1 MKFWGFLSTRIEQVG
16 WSSISSAPEDCHH
29 ERSEGSAVCPE
40 SQDVPPAEAG
50 SESLHRLTRGLRPG
64 LTSQSPL
71 RGSHTGNSCSD
82 AANKNRRPW
91 TSVARPI
98 SFLAVLLLVGAF
110 AAAQNITGTVTNG
123 TTGKPAAGEEV
134 TLLSLSQGMQEIG
147 STKTDAA
154 GHFSFPAPKDQAPH
168 MVRVT
173 HQGVGYF
180 PQSGPLMPGTTT
192 AELTIYD
199 SAKKIDGLSQTVEVD
214 RLQSDGKQLQGINLF
229 AVSNKSQP
237 PRTLADD
244 KGTFEIVLP
253 EGAAIDSAEAKG
265 PGGQPI
271 ATETLPGAQKGQY
284 LLTYPLRPGETQ
296 FQLAYH
302 MPYSGEA
309 GFSPKV
315 LRDVQHFVVMLPKGM
330 NFSAKDAHA
339 FQAMTD
345 PQMADP
351 NTTVMVATG
360 VKPGEDLSYRIS
372 GSATFQAENQ
382 QGAPDSGGGMGG
394 GSQAA
399 ANDNRPGG
407 GLGAPIDAPDPLH
420 QYRAYILGGFALV
433 LVMGGAY
440 IVSRSN
446 RPQPVT
452 PTAGALGAPVLHP
465 AAAGAVPTGKVEAES
480 AEAAAAFADF
490 VEPTAPARDRNALLL
505 EAMKEELFQLEVDRQ
520 QGKVSPE
527 EYTKA
532 KAALDETIRRAV
544 TRGRSA

>member
-1 MKFWGFLSTRIEQVG
+1 MANLVHS
-16 WSSISSAPEDCHH
+16 
-29 ERSEGSAVCPE
+29 
-40 SQDVPPAEAG
+40 VPPIFFLREFRN
-50 SESLHRLTRGLRPG
+50 SLLRPG
-64 LTSQSPL
+64 LTSESPL
-71 RGSHTGNSCSD
+71 RGSGMGNSRSD
-82 AANKNRRPW
+82 AQTRIRHWSGIAKSI
-91 TSVARPI
+91 SVPV
-98 SFLAVLLLVGAF
+98 FLLFLVGTF
-110 AAAQNITGTVTNG
+110 ASAQNITGTVTNG

-147 STKTDAA
+147 NAKTDAQ

-199 SAKKIDGLSQTVEVD
+199 SAKEIDGLSQTVEVD
-214 RLQSDGKQLQGINLF
+214 RLQSDGKQLQGTNLF
-229 AVSNKSQP
+229 AVSNKSEP
-237 PRTLADD
+237 PRTLADE

-253 EGAAIDSAEAKG
+253 DAAEIDSAEAEG

-271 ATETLPGAQKGQY
+271 ATQALPGSQKGHFM
-284 LLTYPLRPGETQ
+284 LTYPLRPGETE
-296 FQLAYH
+296 FQVAYH
-302 MPYSGEA
+302 LPYSGEA
-309 GFSPKV
+309 SFSPKV

-351 NTTVMVATG
+351 RTTVMVATG

-372 GSATFQAENQ
+372 GSAVFQADNQ
-382 QGAPDSGGGMGG
+382 QGGGESSGGMGG

-420 QYRAYILGGFALV
+420 SYRAYILGAFALV

-446 RPQPVT
+446 RP
-452 PTAGALGAPVLHP
+452 HP
-465 AAAGAVPTGKVEAES
+465 AAVPASGGKATVDS
-480 AEAAAAFADF
+480 GAFADF
-490 VEPTAPARDRNALLL
+490 VEPSAPVMTPASMPSAGGVRDRNALLL
-505 EAMKEELFQLEVDRQ
+505 EAMKEELFQLEIDRQ
-520 QGKVSPE
+520 QGKISPD
-527 EYTKA
+527 EYTTA
-532 KAALDETIRRAV
+532 KAALDETIKRALA
-544 TRGRSA
+544 RGKSA